1 MTKGSGHMASTV
13 SIQTETTKVSTTTEV
28 VELDN
33 TNAAVLI
40 AKFEAAK
47 AAIKALEEQKAEAE
61 SALRELLANAEVGT
75 IAGVKRIKIAKSS
88 NSKIDR
94 KLLQEAYPE
103 AFEATL
109 VVTPYT
115 FLKTL

>member
-1 MTKGSGHMASTV
+1 MASTQV
-13 SIQTETTKVSTTTEV
+13 STTTETTKVSVSTPV
-28 VELDN
+28 VNLDN
-33 TNAAVLI
+33 TDAATHI

-47 AAIKALEEQKAEAE
+47 AAIKALEEQKAAAEA
-61 SALRELLANAEVGT
+61 ALRELLGEAEVGT
-75 IAGVKRIKIAKSS
+75 IAGVKRVKLAQSS

-94 KLLQEAYPE
+94 KVLQEAYPE
-103 AFEATL
+103 AYEATL